1 MQCYNKVM
9 PKKLENEYALNEPNC
24 SKLSNDEVRRALAG
38 DFEGFKFFFENCMLM
53 QDRDTRQ
60 FIHPTMNRG
69 QQMIAKTIFQYIAKE
84 TRATSHKECV
94 ICGSR
99 QFGKSTV
106 LTAIANYI
114 EAYVPGMEN
123 LNLVTTMHQK
133 DAAAKFFKQKLSPII
148 TNVHPM
154 IFPTIERDTSTSSTL
169 LHYKDIKGI
178 RRGGYYEILSAGSNS
193 VRSGTVSVWLCDE
206 PSEYRN
212 PEAVEDAISG
222 AISSYGWSF
231 TAYIGTFSDRL
242 TTYFLNKIQTALDN
256 PEEMELVFIP
266 WFLVYG
272 REGDEV
278 GVDMNSLNEYEKDVI
293 VPEMIK
299 YDVPSGEF
307 AQKIGWYRRRS
318 LRTSKMRYEFPT
330 SIDDILNLTADKKV
344 FTKESIDH
352 QRSKQEAGTPY
363 RFVTD
368 TLTRKVEAQKTDAGP
383 FKIFRVPVY
392 GHKYKVVADP
402 ITASSDDTDIFAMQV
417 FDDNTLEQ
425 VAVFACRGLSVEDYA
440 DYAVSMAK
448 IYNNAQICPE
458 SNVADAFVIACRGL
472 GYYNFYYANQAA
484 RKKREPGI
492 RTTASSKEGMI
503 DNLKLMLDN
512 KRLTL
517 HDEDTID
524 ELGWFE
530 KKVKTGADG
539 VTRVRMMAHAKKHDD
554 RVACLWIY
562 VGTLDDHQMH
572 GKNSGFAFL

>member
-1 MQCYNKVM
+1 MAKV
-9 PKKLENEYALNEPNC
+9 LVNEYPLNEILAPDQIR
-24 SKLSNDEVRRALAG
+24 KALTG
-38 DFEGFKFFFENCMLM
+38 DFDGFKYFFENCMVL

-60 FIHPTMNRG
+60 YIHPTMNRG
-69 QQMIAKTIFQYIAKE
+69 QEMIARTILSYVDKN
-84 TRATSHKECV
+84 TRATSHKEC
-94 ICGSR
+94 IILGPR
-99 QFGKSTV
+99 QFGKSTL
-106 LTAIANYI
+106 LTAISNYI
-114 EAYVPGMEN
+114 EAYVPTFEN
-123 LNLVTTMHQK
+123 LNIVHTMHQAT
-133 DAAAKFFKQKLSPII
+133 AAAKFFKQKMAPII
-148 TNVHPM
+148 TNVNPA
-154 IFPTIERDTSTSSTL
+154 IFPTIMRDTMGTSTL
-169 LHYKDIKGI
+169 LQYKDVKGI
-178 RRGGYYEILSAGSNS
+178 RRGGYYEITSAGSNS

-212 PEAVEDAISG
+212 PEAVEDSVSG

-256 PEEMELVFIP
+256 PDEMELVFIP

-272 REGDEV
+272 REGDEN
-278 GVDMNSLNEYEKDVI
+278 GVDMDALNEYERDVI

-299 YDVPSGEF
+299 YGVPSGEF

-472 GYYNFYYANQAA
+472 GYYNFYYANQVA